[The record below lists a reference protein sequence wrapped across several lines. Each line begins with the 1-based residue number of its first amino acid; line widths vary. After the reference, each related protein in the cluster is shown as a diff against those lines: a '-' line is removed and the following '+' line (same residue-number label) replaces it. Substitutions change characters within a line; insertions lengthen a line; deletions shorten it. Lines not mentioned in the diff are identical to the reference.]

1 MPEALGMTPGSD
13 GGGGAMPEVLG
24 DGWSDCCGAGKLS
37 LGAAFAET
45 NCRRPLKVLVASGF
59 ASKSAKDCR
68 SMAAPMSFHGIYKVH
83 AVWVSLQPFKAIF
96 LKLPYSR
103 QQGCRFASANY
114 TSFHLR

>member
-24 DGWSDCCGAGKLS
+24 DGCGPGKLS

-59 ASKSAKDCR
+59 ASRSAKDCR
-68 SMAAPMSFHGIYKVH
+68 SMSAPISFHGICKVN
-83 AVWVSLQPFKAIF
+83 AVWVSFQPFKAIF
-96 LKLPYSR
+96 LELPYSR
-103 QQGCRFASANY
+103 QQGCRFASVNY
-114 TSFHLR
+114 TSIHLHL